1 MKNIEKSSKLDNVC
15 YDLRGKVLKEAKRL
29 EEDGFKVIKLN
40 LGNPAPFGFSSP
52 DEILHDMIV
61 NLRNAQGYGESRG
74 LFAARKAVMHDFQNK
89 GVMDVTI
96 DDIYI
101 GNGVSELIMIA
112 MQGLLESGDE
122 VLIPMPDYPLW
133 TAAVV
138 LSGGKAVHYRCDESS
153 DWNPDIDDIKS
164 KISPDTKAIVVINPN
179 NPTGAVY
186 DRSVL
191 ENIANIARENN
202 LIVYAD
208 EIYSRITYDDAVHI
222 PMSTIAPDIL
232 TISFDGLSKAWR
244 SAGFR
249 AGWMVLS
256 GNKKS
261 ATGYVDGLDMLTNMR
276 LCPNMPSQFG
286 IQTALGGYQSIKDLI
301 LPNGRLRE
309 QRDLAVKMINEIPGL
324 SVVMPKGALY
334 CFPKVDVK
342 RFGITNDEQFMLDF
356 LKEKHVLLVHGTGF
370 NWKEPDH
377 FRIVFLPDKDALAV
391 AIQRLGSFLADY
403 QQGSS
408 A

>member
-15 YDLRGKVLKEAKRL
+15 YDIRGEVLKEAKRL
-29 EEDGFKVIKLN
+29 EDDGFSIIKLN
-40 LGNPAPFGFSSP
+40 LGNPAPFGFNAP

-61 NLRNAQGYGESRG
+61 NLHNAQGYGDSRG

-96 DDIYI
+96 NDIYI

-112 MQGLLESGDE
+112 MQGLLDSGDE
-122 VLIPMPDYPLW
+122 VLVPMPDYPLW
-133 TAAVV
+133 TAAVT
-138 LSGGKAVHYRCDESS
+138 LSGGKAVHYLCDESAG
-153 DWNPDIDDIKS
+153 WNPDIDDIKS
-164 KISPDTKAIVVINPN
+164 KITAKTKAIVVINPN

-191 ENIANIARENN
+191 EDIAKIAREND

-208 EIYSRITYDDAVHI
+208 EIYSRITYDGAVHI

-261 ATGYVDGLDMLTNMR
+261 AENYIDGLDMLSNMR

-286 IQTALGGYQSIKDLI
+286 IQTALGGYQSIKDMI
-301 LPNGRLRE
+301 LPGGRLRE

-334 CFPKVDVK
+334 CFPKVDVQ
-342 RFGITNDEQFMLDF
+342 RFNISDDEQFMLDF
-356 LKEKHVLLVHGTGF
+356 LRDQHVLLVHGTGF
-370 NWKEPDH
+370 NWKAPDH
-377 FRIVFLPDKDALAV
+377 FRIVFLPDKDALAE
-391 AIQRLGSFLADY
+391 AIRRLGSFLADY